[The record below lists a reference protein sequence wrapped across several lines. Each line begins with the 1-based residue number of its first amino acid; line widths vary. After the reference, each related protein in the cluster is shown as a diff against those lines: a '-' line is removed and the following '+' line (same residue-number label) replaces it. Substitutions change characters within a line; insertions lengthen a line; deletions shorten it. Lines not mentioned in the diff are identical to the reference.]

1 MLASVNS
8 LVLAGIES
16 RPVKVEVDIQ
26 GGLPAFELSGL
37 ASAATK
43 EARERVRPAIKN
55 SGFEFPRQRITV
67 NLAPADLKKEGS
79 HFDLPIALAIL
90 VASGQI
96 APQSLPENW
105 YFCGELS
112 LNGALRMIPGVLP
125 MVMEMSKW
133 HPPACLVI
141 PPDNGREAALV
152 NEVNSYTAEN
162 LSQLCRCLTGE
173 ESLSRAVSTPGAA
186 TPKQKLPDFNEVKG
200 QQDSKRALLVAAAG
214 MHNVLLL
221 GPPGGGKTML
231 ARRFAGILP
240 PMTREEILE
249 TTRIYSVAGLLNAK
263 NPLVENRPFR
273 SPHRSASAA
282 SLVGGGRIPRPG
294 EISLAHNGV
303 LFMDEFPEFSRDV
316 LEALRQPL
324 EDKEISVAR
333 VQATFTYPARF
344 SLVASMN
351 PCPCG
356 RYGSDLECTCSP
368 LQIQRYLGRISGPL
382 LDRLDLHVEV
392 PRVKLEQLQSGPD
405 GDSSTTLREMVSQ
418 ARSIQHQRYQGS
430 GIFLNSQM
438 RPADLRRYCRLDEA
452 SHKLLKNAFE
462 RLHLSARAYDRI
474 LKIARTIADLEPSEQ
489 IKVEHIGEALHYRT
503 LDRKYWSS

>member
-1 MLASVNS
+1 MLAAVNS
-8 LVLAGIES
+8 LVLVGIES
-16 RPVKVEVDIQ
+16 HPVNVEVDIQ
-26 GGLPAFELSGL
+26 SGLPAFELSGL

-90 VASGQI
+90 IASGQLP
-96 APQSLPENW
+96 ATALPENW
-105 YFCGELS
+105 FFCGELS
-112 LNGALRMIPGVLP
+112 LNGDLRMIPGVLP
-125 MVMEMSKW
+125 MVMELSKW
-133 HPPACLVI
+133 HPPACLLI
-141 PPDNGREAALV
+141 PTDNSREAALV
-152 NEVNSYTAEN
+152 NEVHSYTAGS
-162 LSQLCRCLTGE
+162 LSQLCRCLMGDE
-173 ESLSRAVSTPGAA
+173 ELPRSQSTPELIN
-186 TPKQKLPDFNEVKG
+186 QIHNNPDFSEVKG

-214 MHNVLLL
+214 MHNVLML

-249 TTRIYSVAGLLNAK
+249 TTRIYSVAGLLSSK
-263 NPLVENRPFR
+263 NPLIESRPFR
-273 SPHRSASAA
+273 SPHRSASSA
-282 SLVGGGRIPRPG
+282 SMVGGGRIPRPG

-303 LFMDEFPEFSRDV
+303 LFMDELPEFNRDV

-333 VQATFTYPARF
+333 VQATYTYPARF
-344 SLVASMN
+344 SLIGAMN
-351 PCPCG
+351 PCFCG
-356 RYGSDLECTCSP
+356 RFGSDLECTCTP

-392 PRVKLEQLQSGPD
+392 PRVKLEQLQSGPE
-405 GDSSTTLREMVSQ
+405 GESSAAMRERVTL
-418 ARSIQHQRYQGS
+418 ARDIQHQRYQGS
-430 GIFLNSQM
+430 GISLNSQM
-438 RPADLRRYCRLDEA
+438 RPPDLRRYCQLDES
-452 SHKLLKNAFE
+452 SHNLLKASFE

-474 LKIARTIADLEPSEQ
+474 LKIARTIADLEPSERL
-489 IKVEHIGEALHYRT
+489 KMEHIGEALHYRT